1 MWVIFPIYGVL
12 GSLSKLDW
20 VQTNFL
26 LLYSVII
33 FSVLFELQ
41 SMMAGRIV
49 RGPVRAHFFSHT
61 LRLFKDF
68 VLIICISSILGILL

>member
-1 MWVIFPIYGVL
+1 MWVISPIYGVL

-26 LLYSVII
+26 LFYSVII

-49 RGPVRAHFFSHT
+49 RGPVRAHFSHT
-61 LRLFKDF
+61 LCLLKDF
-68 VLIICISSILGILL
+68 VLIICISSTLGILL